1 MSSKQGSKWE
11 IIHSHFFGMCRV
23 GGFGVRR
30 VRARTNRAAC
40 KDYGR
45 SYVIV
50 DYDQGDRGACLFGVF
65 GIYKA
70 FDIGSY
76 IVFPV
81 SKL

>member
-1 MSSKQGSKWE
+1 
-11 IIHSHFFGMCRV
+11 MCRV
-23 GGFGVRR
+23 GGSGVSR

-50 DYDQGDRGACLFGVF
+50 DHDQGDRDACLFGVF
-65 GIYKA
+65 GIYKV
-70 FDIGSY
+70 FGIGIY
-76 IVFPV
+76 IAFPV